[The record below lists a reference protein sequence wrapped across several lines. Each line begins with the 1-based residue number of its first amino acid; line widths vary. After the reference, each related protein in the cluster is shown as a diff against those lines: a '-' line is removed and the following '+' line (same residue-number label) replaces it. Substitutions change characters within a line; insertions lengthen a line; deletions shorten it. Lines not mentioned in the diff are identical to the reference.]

1 MPLPILSVAQVRDW
15 EKRTWDAGIA
25 VESVIEQAGQA
36 VGRLATQVTQSA
48 DSILLLIGKGNNG
61 SDARVAARHLG
72 DRKVA
77 VLEVADPVVDLDA
90 LKHHLG
96 ENPVLVVDGLFGIG
110 LNRDLDKHWQQFIQ
124 CINESDA
131 PVLSV
136 DCPSGLDADNGQARG
151 AVIEAAITLCLGCLK
166 PGLLANSAAHC
177 VGRLRIASRIGL
189 KDPAPEADSYWV
201 TEQDMRGLSPQRDP
215 VSHKGIHGHVGIIGG
230 STGYHGAPILAG
242 YAGLRAQPGLVSIF
256 TPVYQPVSAQCQSIM
271 VHPWDRNCVET
282 LSRTTALVAGPGL
295 AGGDV
300 EDSLRQTVLNLWNE
314 SSKPMVVDASALDW
328 LPRGAPDSEA
338 FRLLTPH
345 PGEAARLL
353 GCSPEKVES
362 GRVRAARTLPEQFG
376 ATVLLKGRHSVLAQ
390 STGPALVNSTGNAG
404 LAQGGSGDVL
414 AGFVGGLLAQPVFH
428 GREIQ
433 AAMYATWKHGWAADQ
448 LASGSEYWGMDDL
461 INTLG
466 KREFH

>member
-1 MPLPILSVAQVRDW
+1 
-15 EKRTWDAGIA
+15 
-25 VESVIEQAGQA
+25 VEA
-36 VGRLATQVTQSA
+36 
-48 DSILLLIGKGNNG
+48 
-61 SDARVAARHLG
+61 
-72 DRKVA
+72 
-77 VLEVADPVVDLDA
+77 
-90 LKHHLG
+90 
-96 ENPVLVVDGLFGIG
+96 
-110 LNRDLDKHWQQFIQ
+110 
-124 CINESDA
+124 
-131 PVLSV
+131 
-136 DCPSGLDADNGQARG
+136 
-151 AVIEAAITLCLGCLK
+151 
-166 PGLLANSAAHC
+166 
-177 VGRLRIASRIGL
+177 
-189 KDPAPEADSYWV
+189 
-201 TEQDMRGLSPQRDP
+201 
-215 VSHKGIHGHVGIIGG
+215 
-230 STGYHGAPILAG
+230 
-242 YAGLRAQPGLVSIF
+242 
-256 TPVYQPVSAQCQSIM
+256 
-271 VHPWDRNCVET
+271 

-295 AGGDV
+295 AGGDI

-328 LPRGAPDSEA
+328 LPKGPPHSEA

-362 GRVRAARTLPEQFG
+362 GRVRAARTLAEQFG

-414 AGFVGGLLAQPVFH
+414 AGFVGGLLAQPDFH

>member
-1 MPLPILSVAQVRDW
+1 MWRHSRLQ
-15 EKRTWDAGIA
+15 IA
-25 VESVIEQAGQA
+25 FDQ
-36 VGRLATQVTQSA
+36 R
-48 DSILLLIGKGNNG
+48 
-61 SDARVAARHLG
+61 
-72 DRKVA
+72 
-77 VLEVADPVVDLDA
+77 
-90 LKHHLG
+90 
-96 ENPVLVVDGLFGIG
+96 EN
-110 LNRDLDKHWQQFIQ
+110 
-124 CINESDA
+124 
-131 PVLSV
+131 
-136 DCPSGLDADNGQARG
+136 
-151 AVIEAAITLCLGCLK
+151 
-166 PGLLANSAAHC
+166 
-177 VGRLRIASRIGL
+177 
-189 KDPAPEADSYWV
+189 
-201 TEQDMRGLSPQRDP
+201 
-215 VSHKGIHGHVGIIGG
+215 
-230 STGYHGAPILAG
+230 
-242 YAGLRAQPGLVSIF
+242 
-256 TPVYQPVSAQCQSIM
+256 
-271 VHPWDRNCVET
+271 
-282 LSRTTALVAGPGL
+282 
-295 AGGDV
+295 
-300 EDSLRQTVLNLWNE
+300 QTVLNLWNE

-328 LPRGAPDSEA
+328 LPKGSPESEA

-362 GRVRAARTLPEQFG
+362 GRVRAARTLAEQFG